1 MEEHER
7 MDDRPYDPRMDD
19 EGRHHG
25 PEEKRSMDEDMTMST
40 GDVPSGEQIYGLIER
55 QIAFKLLAAHA
66 MVDAEF
72 YRQLR
77 DDPVQAAAQLHILL
91 DDGDVE
97 YIKGIVEW
105 PVLDEHAE
113 SVRKALHTDAVVRSL
128 W

>member
-1 MEEHER
+1 ME
-7 MDDRPYDPRMDD
+7 DRPHDPRLGD
-19 EGRHHG
+19 EGFHSG
-25 PEEKRSMDEDMTMST
+25 PEERRFMDENMAMST
-40 GDVPSGEQIYGLIER
+40 GDVPSGEPPYGLIER

-77 DDPVQAAAQLHILL
+77 EDPAQAAAQLHILL
-91 DDGDVE
+91 LDEDLE

-105 PVLDEHAE
+105 PVLDEHADA
-113 SVRKALHTDAVVRSL
+113 VRKALHTEAVVRSL